1 MADFMSL
8 CKPIKQFSGGRLIGL
23 YGRGSTGKTTVSASF
38 PNPVFIIF
46 DDQGLNA
53 IKASYPDAPYVNATG
68 YSAAQLIDLLDSADA
83 MPNDVERTIIL
94 STFSVWI
101 ENHPRLLLE
110 EKKKAHMNQDLW
122 GEHATRV
129 NQVIARCA
137 KIAQNGKRV
146 ILEFHERTSVIEGYE
161 NELVPEISV
170 NASPN
175 IQRYLTGMLNYAFHT
190 AIRQY
195 ANPENPEQTMSCYT
209 LDINPLNPYYWIKG
223 QGAVDNTPAS
233 IIVYKGTA
241 YQQLKQFYSE
251 L

>member
-1 MADFMSL
+1 MDLMSM
-8 CKPIKQFSGGRLIGL
+8 CKPLSQFSGGRLIGL

-38 PNPVFIIF
+38 PNPVFVIF

-53 IKASYPDAPYVNATG
+53 IKRDYPDIPYIDATG
-68 YSAAQLIDLLDSADA
+68 YSAAQLLDILDAADKV
-83 MPNDVERTIIL
+83 PQEITLVL

-137 KIAQNGKRV
+137 QLAKNGKRV

-195 ANPENPEQTMSCYT
+195 NNPDKPEETMTCYT

-223 QGAVDNTPAS
+223 QGAADNTPATMV
-233 IIVYKGTA
+233 VYKGQA
-241 YQQLKQFYSE
+241 YAQLKQFYSE
-251 L
+251 I